1 MTEMPDGFVIV
12 DDTLTIFAEKET
24 EKAAQRWI
32 RDKGCLMAH
41 KGEYRIMEHDA
52 ALAQKRKN

>member
-1 MTEMPDGFVIV
+1 MPDTYVVV

-41 KGEYRIMEHDA
+41 KGEYRIMAHDE
-52 ALAQKRKN
+52 ALSKRRLF